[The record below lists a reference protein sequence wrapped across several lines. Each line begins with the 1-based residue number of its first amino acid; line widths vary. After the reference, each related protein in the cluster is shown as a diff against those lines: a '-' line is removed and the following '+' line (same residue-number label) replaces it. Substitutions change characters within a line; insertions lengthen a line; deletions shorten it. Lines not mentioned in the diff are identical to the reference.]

1 MQRFR
6 NRNFHVV
13 VVILNNSRFCVEN
26 TSYDDA
32 NDNQNQRNNI
42 SFFDEYFQI
51 WGEHCVL
58 ERGDV
63 VMYGRSSMETMTKQ
77 LSTTRFEKEVRR
89 KQ

>member
-1 MQRFR
+1 MKTKKIELKKKNKQEMQRFR

-42 SFFDEYFQI
+42 SFFDEYYQT

-63 VMYGRSSMETMTKQ
+63 VCMVAAVWRQ
-77 LSTTRFEKEVRR
+77 
-89 KQ
+89 